1 MTVLR
6 AVLLVAFA
14 YLGYLS
20 GVVLTQRGMIGSQ
33 INLIYLT
40 LVGLLIGL
48 LLAPRIEYL
57 YRVLVRRAEEWW
69 NRLPPEL
76 PLAVTVASTLAL
88 LLAVLL
94 TTLLSSIPGFSWYHS
109 LLIALVLIVAM
120 SAVAVRNL
128 HFFRQEGSSLP
139 VTRLGGKALDSSVLI
154 DGRIAE
160 MAELGWLEGP
170 LWVPRFILRELQ
182 MLSDQEDPVR
192 RGKGRRGLEV
202 LERLGKLVQLE
213 VVDEDVTDQDLIDDK
228 LLDICRRRQM
238 ALITNDAAMVQLAR
252 IYGVKALS
260 IQALSIALRT
270 QYRPGD
276 RVELE
281 IIKPGRESGQGVG
294 YLDDG
299 TMVVVDGAA
308 SLMGRKIPVVIT
320 QSIQT
325 QVGRLVFARLE
336 NDQLENDQN
345 EKDRREQS

>member
-1 MTVLR
+1 MSVLR
-6 AVLLVAFA
+6 LLLLILFTLSGFA
-14 YLGYLS
+14 SGEWLAARGYLGS
-20 GVVLTQRGMIGSQ
+20 D

-40 LVGLLIGL
+40 IVGLLVGI
-48 LLAPRIEYL
+48 LLAPRIEN
-57 YRVLVRRAEEWW
+57 LVNSGLRKADEAW

-76 PLAVTVASTLAL
+76 PLAVTIATTFAL

-94 TTLLSSIPGFSWYHS
+94 TTLLSSVPGFAWYHS
-109 LLIALVLIVAM
+109 LLIAVVLIIAM
-120 SAVAVRNL
+120 SAVASRNL
-128 HFFRQEGSSLP
+128 HFFRREGGNGQQKK
-139 VTRLGGKALDSSVLI
+139 LGGKALDSSVLI

-182 MLSDQEDPVR
+182 LLADQEDPVR

-202 LERLGKLVQLE
+202 LERLRGLVEMEVLDDELGGQKL
-213 VVDEDVTDQDLIDDK
+213 TDDK
-228 LLDICRRRQM
+228 LLDLCRGRGM

-299 TMVVVDGAA
+299 TMVVVDNAQKLIG
-308 SLMGRKIPVVIT
+308 KKVPVIIT

-336 NDQLENDQN
+336 GSGADEA
-345 EKDRREQS
+345 

>member
-6 AVLLVAFA
+6 ALLLALFT

-20 GVVLTQRGMIGSQ
+20 GQILASQGVIGSQ

-40 LVGLLIGL
+40 IVGLLIGL
-48 LLAPRIEYL
+48 LLAPRLEYL
-57 YRVLVRRAEEWW
+57 YRTTVRKAEEAW

-76 PLAVTVASTLAL
+76 PLAVTVATTFAL

-94 TTLLSSIPGFSWYHS
+94 TTLLSSMPGFAWYHS

-120 SAVAVRNL
+120 SAVAIRNL
-128 HFFRQEGSSLP
+128 HFFRRDGEEGRSSS
-139 VTRLGGKALDSSVLI
+139 RLGGKALDSSVLI
-154 DGRIAE
+154 DGRIAD

-202 LERLGKLVQLE
+202 LERLGKLVDLE
-213 VVDEDVTDQDLIDDK
+213 VIDEDVSDQDLTDDK
-228 LLDICRRRQM
+228 LLDLCRSRDM

-281 IIKPGRESGQGVG
+281 IIKPGREPGQGVG
-294 YLDDG
+294 YLEDG

-308 SLMGRKIPVVIT
+308 RLMGKKIPVIIT

-336 NDQLENDQN
+336 KEP
-345 EKDRREQS
+345 EEEA

>member
-1 MTVLR
+1 MSVLR
-6 AVLLVAFA
+6 LLLLILFTLSGFA
-14 YLGYLS
+14 GGEWLAARGYLGS
-20 GVVLTQRGMIGSQ
+20 D

-40 LVGLLIGL
+40 IVGLLVGI

-57 YRVLVRRAEEWW
+57 VNAGLRKVDEAW

-76 PLAVTVASTLAL
+76 PLAVTIATTFAL

-94 TTLLSSIPGFSWYHS
+94 TTLLSSVPGFAWYHS
-109 LLIALVLIVAM
+109 LLIAVVLIIAM
-120 SAVAVRNL
+120 SAVASRNL
-128 HFFRQEGSSLP
+128 HFFRREGGNGQKKK
-139 VTRLGGKALDSSVLI
+139 LGGKALDSSVLI

-160 MAELGWLEGP
+160 MAEMGWLEGP

-182 MLSDQEDPVR
+182 LLADQEDPVR

-202 LERLGKLVQLE
+202 LERLRGLVELE
-213 VVDEDVTDQDLIDDK
+213 VLDDELGGQKLTDDK
-228 LLDICRRRQM
+228 LLDLCRGRGM
-238 ALITNDAAMVQLAR
+238 ALITNDAAMVQMAR

-299 TMVVVDGAA
+299 TMVVVDHAQKLIG
-308 SLMGRKIPVVIT
+308 KKVPVIIT

-336 NDQLENDQN
+336 GSGADEA
-345 EKDRREQS
+345 

>member
-6 AVLLVAFA
+6 AILLATFT

-20 GVVLTQRGMIGSQ
+20 GQILASQGLLGSK
-33 INLIYLT
+33 INLVYLT
-40 LVGLLIGL
+40 LAGLLIGL
-48 LLAPRIEYL
+48 LLAPRLEYL
-57 YRVLVRRAEEWW
+57 YRAAVKRAEDAW
-69 NRLPPEL
+69 NQLPPEL
-76 PLAVTVASTLAL
+76 PLAVTIATTFAL

-94 TTLLSSIPGFSWYHS
+94 TTLLSNMPGFAWYHS
-109 LLIALVLIVAM
+109 LLIALVLIVAT

-128 HFFRQEGSSLP
+128 HFFRSDTTSRPSQQ
-139 VTRLGGKALDSSVLI
+139 LGGKALDSSVLI

-182 MLSDQEDPVR
+182 LLADQEDPVR

-202 LERLGKLVQLE
+202 LERLGKIVELE
-213 VVDEDVTDQDLIDDK
+213 VIDDEVGDQDLTDDK
-228 LLDICRRRQM
+228 LLDLCRDRGM

-281 IIKPGRESGQGVG
+281 IIKPGREPGQGVG
-294 YLDDG
+294 YLEDG

-308 SLMGRKIPVVIT
+308 GLMGKKIPVIIT

-336 NDQLENDQN
+336 KEQN
-345 EKDRREQS
+345 EEDPDA

>member
-1 MTVLR
+1 MTLLR
-6 AVLLVAFA
+6 AVLLAVFT

-20 GVVLTQRGMIGSQ
+20 GLIMSHYGLIGGT
-33 INLIYLT
+33 INLVYLT
-40 LVGLLIGL
+40 LAGLLIGL
-48 LLAPRIEYL
+48 LLAPRLEYL
-57 YRVLVRRAEEWW
+57 YRTAISRVEAWW
-69 NRLPPEL
+69 ERLPPEL
-76 PLAVTVASTLAL
+76 PLAVTVATTLAL

-94 TTLLSSIPGFSWYHS
+94 TTLLSSVPGFAWYHS
-109 LLIALVLIVAM
+109 LLIALVSIVAL

-128 HFFRQEGSSLP
+128 HLFKREGQSQP
-139 VTRLGGKALDSSVLI
+139 RGRLGGKALDSSVLI

-182 MLSDQEDPVR
+182 LLADQEDPVR

-202 LERLGKLVQLE
+202 LERLGKLVELE
-213 VVDEDVTDQDLIDDK
+213 VIDDEIEDQDLTDDK
-228 LLDICRRRQM
+228 LLDLCRDRDM

-281 IIKPGRESGQGVG
+281 IIKPGREAGQGVG
-294 YLDDG
+294 YLEDG
-299 TMVVVDGAA
+299 TMVVVDGA
-308 SLMGRKIPVVIT
+308 SRLMGKKVAVVIT
-320 QSIQT
+320 QTIQT
-325 QVGRLVFARLE
+325 QVGRLVFARLQTDE
-336 NDQLENDQN
+336 GQE
-345 EKDRREQS
+345 ESRED

>member
-6 AVLLVAFA
+6 AILLATFT
-14 YLGYLS
+14 YLGYFSGQILS
-20 GVVLTQRGMIGSQ
+20 YYGLIGGK
-33 INLIYLT
+33 INVIYLT
-40 LVGLLIGL
+40 LAGLLTGL
-48 LLAPRIEYL
+48 LLAPRLEYL
-57 YRVLVRRAEEWW
+57 YRKMVRKAEEAW

-76 PLAVTVASTLAL
+76 PLAVTLATTVAL

-94 TTLLSSIPGFSWYHS
+94 TTLLSSVPGFAWYHS
-109 LLIALVLIVAM
+109 LLLTVVLIVAL

-128 HFFRQEGSSLP
+128 HFFQRDGNRRSSEK
-139 VTRLGGKALDSSVLI
+139 LGGKALDSSVLI

-182 MLSDQEDPVR
+182 MLADQEDPVR

-202 LERLGKLVQLE
+202 LERLGKHVDLE
-213 VVDEDVTDQDLIDDK
+213 VIDDEVSDQDLTDDK
-228 LLDICRRRQM
+228 LLDLCRTRGM

-294 YLDDG
+294 YLEDG

-308 SLMGRKIPVVIT
+308 RLMGKKVPVVIT

-336 NDQLENDQN
+336 E
-345 EKDRREQS
+345 EGEEG

>member
-1 MTVLR
+1 MTALR
-6 AVLLVAFA
+6 AILLAAFT

-20 GVVLTQRGMIGSQ
+20 GQVLVMRGVIGSQ

-40 LVGLLIGL
+40 LAGLLIGL
-48 LLAPRIEYL
+48 LLAPRLEYL
-57 YRVLVRRAEEWW
+57 YRVAVKRAEDAW

-76 PLAVTVASTLAL
+76 PLAVTVANTLAL

-94 TTLLSSIPGFSWYHS
+94 TTLLSSMPGFAWYHS
-109 LLIALVLIVAM
+109 TLIALVLIVAL

-128 HFFRQEGSSLP
+128 HFFGREGGVRAS
-139 VTRLGGKALDSSVLI
+139 TRLGGKALDSSVLI

-182 MLSDQEDPVR
+182 LLADQEDPVR

-202 LERLGKLVQLE
+202 LERLGKMVEIE
-213 VVDEDVTDQDLIDDK
+213 VIDDEVGDQDLTDDK
-228 LLDICRRRQM
+228 LLDLCRSREM
-238 ALITNDAAMVQLAR
+238 ALITNDAAMVQMAR

-281 IIKPGRESGQGVG
+281 IIKPGREPGQGVG
-294 YLDDG
+294 YLEDG

-308 SLMGRKIPVVIT
+308 RLMGKKVPVIIT

-336 NDQLENDQN
+336 G
-345 EKDRREQS
+345 EKDTEA

>member
-1 MTVLR
+1 MTLTR
-6 AVLLVAFA
+6 AVLLAIFT
-14 YLGYLS
+14 YIGYLS
-20 GVVLTQRGMIGSQ
+20 GQIMITRGLIGGK

-40 LVGLLIGL
+40 LAGLLIGL
-48 LLAPRIEYL
+48 LLAPRLEYL
-57 YRVLVRRAEEWW
+57 YRVTVEKAEREW
-69 NRLPPEL
+69 NKLPPEL
-76 PLAVTVASTLAL
+76 PLAVTIATTFAL

-94 TTLLSSIPGFSWYHS
+94 TTLLSSIPGFAWYHS
-109 LLIALVLIVAM
+109 LLIAVVLTVAT
-120 SAVAVRNL
+120 SAVAIRNL
-128 HFFRQEGSSLP
+128 HFFRREGGERPSAK
-139 VTRLGGKALDSSVLI
+139 LGGKALDTSVLI

-182 MLSDQEDPVR
+182 LLADQEDPVR

-202 LERLGKLVQLE
+202 LERIGKHVELE
-213 VVDEDVTDQDLIDDK
+213 VIDDEVGDQNLTDDK
-228 LLDICRRRQM
+228 LLDLCRAREM
-238 ALITNDAAMVQLAR
+238 DLITNDAAMVQLAR

-281 IIKPGRESGQGVG
+281 IIKPGREAGQGVG
-294 YLDDG
+294 YLEDG

-308 SLMGRKIPVVIT
+308 RLMGKKVPVIIT

-325 QVGRLVFARLE
+325 QVGRLVFARIE
-336 NDQLENDQN
+336 G
-345 EKDRREQS
+345 EKGEES